1 MNIQDIIPDRE
12 IIKMKN
18 DEFAGIEYET
28 WHVQLPLYGDRIET
42 LLENGFLVSVIYQ
55 NCVTVSKA
63 LNPSPEKL
71 HENKMF
77 WNELKSAL
85 NISTKNKKGD

>member
-1 MNIQDIIPDRE
+1 MQNIQDIIPDRE

-18 DEFAGIEYET
+18 EEFAGIQYET
-28 WHVQLPLYGDRIET
+28 WHVSLPVYGDQIEK
-42 LLENGFLVSVIYQ
+42 LLESGFLVSVVYV

-71 HENKMF
+71 HKNKHF
-77 WNELKSAL
+77 WNELEKGITENMKS
-85 NISTKNKKGD
+85 D

>member
-28 WHVQLPLYGDRIET
+28 WHVSLPIFGDTIEK
-42 LLENGFLVSVIYQ
+42 LLEDGFLVSMLYQ

-63 LNPSPEKL
+63 LNTSPEKL
-71 HENKMF
+71 HENKLF
-77 WNELKSAL
+77 WNAFTLAVEKE
-85 NISTKNKKGD
+85 NTN